1 MASVLLVG
9 VALGGVCAYVWSAIV
24 QAEGPGSARSN
35 GGAIAP
41 RALLMLKQAG
51 VRLLVA
57 RRRRREARAELELE
71 AGPRRLRFEETAEL
85 TMPSAAL
92 AATPRPQTWE
102 ERPSRFLSAIQLVLL
117 IALLGG
123 AVAAATLG
131 IARLV
136 AQAVASH

>member
-1 MASVLLVG
+1 
-9 VALGGVCAYVWSAIV
+9 
-24 QAEGPGSARSN
+24 
-35 GGAIAP
+35 
-41 RALLMLKQAG
+41 MLKQAG